1 MGQLNIK
8 YNIYLE
14 ADDVAQSRIL
24 SSIAFVKNLMAN
36 CSSSYFKNAAVDDE
50 SDLDEFVLRFY
61 IENEIHEAEC
71 AAAEQARAF
80 VPDMAEFLDTIAAAN
95 SFMDME
101 GSFFWEYEGEK
112 KAYQFRSEGG
122 TDYCDF
128 EEVPF

>member
-8 YNIYLE
+8 YNIFLE
-14 ADDVAQSRIL
+14 ADDIGQSRIL
-24 SSIAFVKNLMAN
+24 SSIAFVKNLMQS
-36 CSSSYFKNAAVDDE
+36 CSSRYLKNAAVDDE

-61 IENEIHEAEC
+61 IENEIHEEEC
-71 AAAEQARAF
+71 SAAEEARSF
-80 VPDMAEFLDTIAAAN
+80 VPDMAEFLDAVAAAN

-122 TDYCDF
+122 ADYCDF
-128 EEVPF
+128 EEASF